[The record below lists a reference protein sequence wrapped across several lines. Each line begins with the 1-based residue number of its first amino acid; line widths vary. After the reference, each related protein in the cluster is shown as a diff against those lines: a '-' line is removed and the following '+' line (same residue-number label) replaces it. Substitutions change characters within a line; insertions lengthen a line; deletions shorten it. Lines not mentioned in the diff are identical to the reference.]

1 MVGGARNAVGRPTL
15 SNNCLTGVVAER
27 ILPNMSLAD
36 EATGIQRL
44 RATAHPLRLEM
55 LSLLTGA
62 ALSAAEVARELDVTQ
77 ANASYHLR
85 LLHKAGLIEEAG
97 QERVN
102 GGIAKRYSALWD
114 RQEPRDPVHGDADAD
129 AEIRTMLDVATARLT
144 QRRRGTPGHYTDAAL
159 WVEADV
165 WSAVLERLADASRLL
180 HEAARPPRSEGTV
193 HANLSVLAFRME
205 DGR

>member
-1 MVGGARNAVGRPTL
+1 MPLAAA
-15 SNNCLTGVVAER
+15 STGVR
-27 ILPNMSLAD
+27 
-36 EATGIQRL
+36 RL

-62 ALSAAEVARELDVTQ
+62 ALSAAEVARELGVTQ

-85 LLHKAGLIEEAG
+85 LLHRAGLLEEAG
-97 QERVN
+97 QEKVN
-102 GGIAKRYSALWD
+102 GGVAKRYRALWD

-129 AEIRTMLDVATARLT
+129 AEIRTMLEVATARLA
-144 QRRRGTPGHYTDAAL
+144 QRLRGIPGVYTDAAL

-165 WSAVLERLADASRLL
+165 WNAVLERLADASRLL
-180 HEAARPPRSEGTV
+180 HESARPPRTEGTV

-205 DGR
+205 EGR